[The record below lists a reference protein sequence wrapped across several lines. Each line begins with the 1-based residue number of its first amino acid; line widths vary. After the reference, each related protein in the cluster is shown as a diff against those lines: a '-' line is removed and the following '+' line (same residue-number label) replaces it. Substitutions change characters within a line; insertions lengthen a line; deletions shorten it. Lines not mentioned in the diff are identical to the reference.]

1 MADLQLELN
10 APLELRIQEFKN
22 DPEKMQDVND
32 FLTEL
37 FKEAQRE
44 AEQRNG
50 NKQKG
55 KLDALGIQNG
65 TKRIG
70 ASFSRARSS
79 ARTFATRI
87 FTTICNCT
95 NQVKSAVTNR
105 N

>member
-1 MADLQLELN
+1 MADLNLDLNQPLQLQI
-10 APLELRIQEFKN
+10 AQFKS

-32 FLTEL
+32 FLTDL
-37 FKEAQRE
+37 LDKAQKEAELRSC
-44 AEQRNG
+44 G
-50 NKQKG
+50 KGKG

-70 ASFSRARSS
+70 AWSNRARSH

-95 NQVKSAVTNR
+95 NSVRSVVVNR

>member
-55 KLDALGIQNG
+55 KLVSKPTYSLIAIIIN
-65 TKRIG
+65 
-70 ASFSRARSS
+70 SR
-79 ARTFATRI
+79 
-87 FTTICNCT
+87 
-95 NQVKSAVTNR
+95 R
-105 N
+105 NNL